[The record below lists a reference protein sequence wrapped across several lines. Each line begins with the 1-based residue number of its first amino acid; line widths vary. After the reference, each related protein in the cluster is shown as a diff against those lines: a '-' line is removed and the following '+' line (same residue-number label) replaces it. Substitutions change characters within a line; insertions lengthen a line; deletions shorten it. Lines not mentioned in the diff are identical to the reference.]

1 MGNQVIR
8 KRYFDDG
15 SEPET
20 IYDDTPPP
28 RTVGYT
34 EQQQTGMI
42 KRNNFVAP
50 AEITATA
57 KRGPAQVLPVQETAH
72 TLNVP
77 LAATQHIEMK
87 TSAVDRS
94 KGFLIAN
101 VPLFGA
107 FALLMWLLSGVF
119 ALAPWFSLTALLIFW
134 LSFVL
139 AWLASYVYTLRVSA
153 EGIAMYESKQKWNVI
168 KEEQRRRWEHYNQLK
183 DGE

>member
-1 MGNQVIR
+1 MNEIAKTR
-8 KRYFDDG
+8 
-15 SEPET
+15 
-20 IYDDTPPP
+20 
-28 RTVGYT
+28 
-34 EQQQTGMI
+34 
-42 KRNNFVAP
+42 NFVPAMPSRQSAP
-50 AEITATA
+50 VAMPINS
-57 KRGPAQVLPVQETAH
+57 QVAHVIDAAPV
-72 TLNVP
+72 
-77 LAATQHIEMK
+77 ATQHIEMK

-153 EGIAMYESKQKWNVI
+153 EGVAFYESKMKWKVI
-168 KEEQRRRWEHYNQLK
+168 MREQDRRWGYYEQFK